1 MELDIR
7 LSKHPRARAGIRRA
21 KGTAGLAAFLLVGLL
36 ALRAHLPA
44 PDAAARALL
53 GGVVGYF
60 IGWGVAVTVWRQ
72 IALAELE
79 AARRRREERLARLQA
94 VASPE

>member
-1 MELDIR
+1 MEIEIR

-21 KGTAGLAAFLLVGLL
+21 KGASGLAAFLVVGLL
-36 ALRAHLPA
+36 SLRANLPA
-44 PDAAARALL
+44 GDAAARALFA
-53 GGVVGYF
+53 GVIAYF

-79 AARRRREERLARLQA
+79 AARRRRQARLAALEAA
-94 VASPE
+94 VSEE